1 MKQDYATQSLAR
13 EAKMWLLVI
22 GAIVLVIV
30 IVIIG
35 EALGFDMT
43 TKLGSSQVGSRQER
57 DELANRWFSG
67 NRLPDD
73 EKQMFE
79 EFYEGD
85 VDAPEWN

>member
-1 MKQDYATQSLAR
+1 
-13 EAKMWLLVI
+13 
-22 GAIVLVIV
+22 
-30 IVIIG
+30 
-35 EALGFDMT
+35 MT
-43 TKLGSSQVGSRQER
+43 TKFSASHQGYRQER

-73 EKQMFE
+73 EERMFE

>member
-1 MKQDYATQSLAR
+1 
-13 EAKMWLLVI
+13 MWLLVV

-30 IVIIG
+30 IALIR
-35 EALGFDMT
+35 EALGYDMT
-43 TKLGSSQVGSRQER
+43 TKPSLSMQEYRQEQ
-57 DELANRWFSG
+57 DELVTRWFSG

-73 EKQMFE
+73 EHRMFE

>member
-1 MKQDYATQSLAR
+1 
-13 EAKMWLLVI
+13 MWLLV

-43 TKLGSSQVGSRQER
+43 TKLGSSHPGSRQER
-57 DELANRWFSG
+57 NKLANRWFSG

-73 EKQMFE
+73 EHRMFE

>member
-1 MKQDYATQSLAR
+1 
-13 EAKMWLLVI
+13 MWLLV
-22 GAIVLVIV
+22 GALVLVIV
-30 IVIIG
+30 VALIRD
-35 EALGFDMT
+35 ALGYNMT
-43 TKLGSSQVGSRQER
+43 TKPGLSMQENRRKR

-73 EKQMFE
+73 ERMFE

>member
-1 MKQDYATQSLAR
+1 
-13 EAKMWLLVI
+13 MWLLVV

-30 IVIIG
+30 IVLIR
-35 EALGFDMT
+35 EALGFEMT
-43 TKLGSSQVGSRQER
+43 TKPGLSMQENIRER
-57 DELANRWFSG
+57 DELVNRWFSG

-73 EKQMFE
+73 EERMFE

>member
-1 MKQDYATQSLAR
+1 
-13 EAKMWLLVI
+13 MWLLVV

-30 IVIIG
+30 IALIA
-35 EALGFDMT
+35 EALGFDISNKFSSR
-43 TKLGSSQVGSRQER
+43 TKEYLRER

-73 EKQMFE
+73 EERMFE

>member
-1 MKQDYATQSLAR
+1 
-13 EAKMWLLVI
+13 MWLLVV
-22 GAIVLVIV
+22 GSIVLVIV
-30 IVIIG
+30 IVLIR

-43 TKLGSSQVGSRQER
+43 TKSGLSTQENKRKR

-73 EKQMFE
+73 EERMFE

-85 VDAPEWN
+85 VDAPEWD